1 MSDGIIAEARYVC
14 SNCGHEHSLSKD
26 EIVFEAESG
35 SERGM
40 GEECQF
46 AAYIDYPCDNC
57 NQDIHLKFE
66 AWEYPSGILNDTN
79 HEASGAEILDA
90 SIDIYHRPP
99 DPEEDNSR
107 ILGAAAGGA
116 IFGAS
121 VGGPFGAVIG
131 GILGG
136 LIGDSVKSGGK
147 KNG

>member
-1 MSDGIIAEARYVC
+1 MSDGIIAEALYVC

-40 GEECQF
+40 GEECQY
-46 AAYIDYPCDNC
+46 AAYIYSQCDSC
-57 NQDIHLKFE
+57 NQEIRLKFE
-66 AWEYPSGILNDTN
+66 ACEYPIGILNNTN
-79 HEASGAEILDA
+79 YEAFGAEILEV

-99 DPEEDNSR
+99 EPEEDNTR
-107 ILGAAAGGA
+107 VLGAAAGGA

-121 VGGPFGAVIG
+121 VGGPFGALIG
-131 GILGG
+131 GIIGG
-136 LIGDSVKSGGK
+136 IIGNSVKDGGK